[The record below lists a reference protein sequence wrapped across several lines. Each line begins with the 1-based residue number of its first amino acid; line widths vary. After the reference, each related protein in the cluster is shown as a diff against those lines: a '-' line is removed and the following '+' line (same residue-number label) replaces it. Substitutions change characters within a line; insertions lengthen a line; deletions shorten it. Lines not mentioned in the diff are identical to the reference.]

1 LISYRVIRSRR
12 KTISME
18 ISPEGE
24 VIVRAPMR
32 CRNAFIADFVG
43 KHLLWAERNQR
54 RVLERLAIRASFR
67 LKDGDSLPLWGE
79 SFEVVLCEKDAL
91 RLDFDENRIF
101 LPDLPVQELRPRLY
115 QLYKDQGRQLL
126 QDRLDFWA
134 ERMGVSYRTMRIG
147 SAVKRWGS
155 CSRDGNINLS
165 WLLFFAPLEAVD
177 YLLVH
182 ELSHRVEFN
191 HSPRF
196 WAVVQRYIPDYPQ
209 RKKLVNDTQQILLS
223 QGWAEK

>member
-1 LISYRVIRSRR
+1 
-12 KTISME
+12 MQ

-24 VIVRAPMR
+24 VIVRAPLR
-32 CRNAFIADFVG
+32 CRSEYIAEFVA
-43 KHLLWAERNQR
+43 KHQVWAQKNQQ
-54 RVLERLAIRASFR
+54 RVLERRAVRASFR
-67 LKDGDSLPLWGE
+67 LKNGDRLPFCGEDYNVVLWERDSLQMDGVE
-79 SFEVVLCEKDAL
+79 KVLY
-91 RLDFDENRIF
+91 
-101 LPDLPVQELRPRLY
+101 LPDLPVEGLRPRLY
-115 QLYKDQGRQLL
+115 QLYKRHGRQFL

-134 ERMGVSYRTMRIG
+134 NRMGISYRNMRIG
-147 SAVKRWGS
+147 SAVRRWGS

-196 WAVVQRYIPDYPQ
+196 WAVVQRYIPDYPS
-209 RKKLVNDTQQILLS
+209 RKQLVNQTQQVLLS